1 MPKDWPGIRK
11 RNEEKQ
17 QIKLLRGIMKPVYFP
32 FTYINDT
39 VAQDLYACFGQVT
52 VYQPGAHDVPE
63 NMQRLADEGLLDLKV
78 PVSGDEA
85 RLEALIKEYKEWGEL
100 HQKSDTAFLKA
111 IGERVPF
118 FDDTFSTELASQIKK
133 IRDENYSKEKPDILF
148 NARLFLCLAQDYDLV
163 QDGINR
169 DLISVYEMEKKL
181 FDGLTHEDEMFFSK
195 NTGSS
200 LQAADDSGKYKIK
213 ERIEAWIYLMSNDM
227 EMARFFVT
235 NNKDAFDYIIE
246 KAGDSQK
253 IIELSHIPFSPQ
265 SEVMHKWQEMLSEQ
279 IEGLLKN
286 DDFTIDEKIYNLP
299 AVKEPE
305 SEMSL
310 KIFRII
316 NKSRRDFINNIL
328 GQDYQDVMI
337 NNKGEINKSIFIC
350 LFEPSHPT

>member
-1 MPKDWPGIRK
+1 
-11 RNEEKQ
+11 
-17 QIKLLRGIMKPVYFP
+17 MKPVYFP

-39 VAQDLYACFGQVT
+39 IARDLYACFGQIT
-52 VYQPGAHDVPE
+52 VYQPVENDIPE

-78 PVSGDEA
+78 PVSGNEA

-111 IGERVPF
+111 IGEGVPF

-133 IRDENYSKEKPDILF
+133 IRDENYSKDEPDILL
-148 NARLFLCLAQDYDLV
+148 NARLFLCLAQDYDLI

-169 DLISVYEMEKKL
+169 DLVSVYEMEKKL
-181 FDGLTHEDEMFFSK
+181 LEGLTHEDEVFFSK

-200 LQAADDSGKYKIK
+200 LQASDDSGKYKIK
-213 ERIEAWIYLMSNDM
+213 ERIGAWTYLMSNDI

-246 KAGDSQK
+246 KTGDSQK
-253 IIELSHIPFSPQ
+253 IIELFHIPLFPQ
-265 SEVMHKWQEMLSEQ
+265 SEETHKWQEMLSEQ
-279 IEGLLKN
+279 VEKLLKN
-286 DDFTIDEKIYNLP
+286 DNFTIDEKIYNLP
-299 AVKEPE
+299 AVKEPANE
-305 SEMSL
+305 ISL

-316 NKSRRDFINNIL
+316 NKSRCDFINKIL
-328 GQDYQDVMI
+328 GQAYQDVMI

-350 LFEPSHPT
+350 LLEQSAPTQ